1 METRYIE
8 IFATKG
14 AEYIFVIGFLLLLIF
29 FWRFLNAPGKP
40 RNAGTEPAGASFLP
54 NPQFRIAEGYFY
66 HQGHSWAVPERQ
78 DVARVGIDDFAQQLL
93 GEPAKVDLP
102 QIGSRIEQGEKA
114 WKLWIDS
121 KSVDILSP
129 VEGEVVAV
137 NTEAIQ
143 TPALLNRDPYGS
155 GWLVKVKIPNIN
167 KNLRN
172 LMSGDLAMVWMKETA
187 DALEHRIQGS
197 IGKPFKAASAPFDG
211 IARNFF
217 PDNWDKFAA
226 KFLSGN

>member
-1 METRYIE
+1 METSCIE

-14 AEYIFVIGFLLLLIF
+14 AEYLFVIGFLLLLIF
-29 FWRFLNAPGKP
+29 FWRFLCTPDKP
-40 RNAGTEPAGASFLP
+40 RNTQTEPAGTDSLS
-54 NPQFRIAEGYFY
+54 NPRFRIAPGYFY
-66 HQGHSWAVPERQ
+66 HRGHSWVVPENQ

-93 GEPAKVDLP
+93 GEPAKIDLP
-102 QIGSRIEQGEKA
+102 QIGSRMEQGEKG

-137 NTEAIQ
+137 NSEAVK
-143 TPALLNRDPYGS
+143 TPALLNQDPYGS
-155 GWLVKVKIPNIN
+155 GWLVKVRIQNKN

-172 LMSGDLAMVWMKETA
+172 LMPGDLAMEWMRQTA
-187 DALEHRIQGS
+187 DALEHRITGP
-197 IGKPFKAASAPFDG
+197 IRKPGKAAIAPFNG